1 MSSKLFFVDQDNDCH
16 WYLIESSK
24 RKEWEKWKDIPDDNP
39 ESWDV
44 PEFAKS
50 INSPYQFDFYLPSL

>member
-1 MSSKLFFVDQDNDCH
+1 MDKKLFFVDQDNDCH
-16 WYLIESSK
+16 WYLIESNK
-24 RKEWEKWKDIPDDNP
+24 RKEWENWKDIPDDNP

-50 INSPYQFDFYLPSL
+50 INSPYSIDFYLL